1 VNRQIVDLIDS
12 KILFLDHENQFLSNL
27 RYDINTFGLNK
38 DNVFITSNIEE
49 AKEKAIRKKIDVFVS
64 DFKMPGIDGISLLE
78 EIRNKNKSIILVLY
92 TGFVISSFSD
102 EARRCDKAQIKRFH
116 KFEGVENLLQN
127 ISIYLNQGLSY
138 QNELIKNISEDPQI
152 ILLKPLKIITDIRV
166 INKGYHDIVK
176 KNPAAVFNL
185 TPRQFEEY
193 TAELFEKRGYKVKL
207 TPETR
212 DGGKDLLIIQGD
224 MLGEF
229 LIYTE
234 CKRYAPDNPIGVRIV
249 RELFGTIIADR
260 ATAGIIVT
268 SSYFSP
274 DAIVFTE
281 KIKHQMS
288 LVDFVKLKKWIEQ
301 IS

>member
-1 VNRQIVDLIDS
+1 
-12 KILFLDHENQFLSNL
+12 
-27 RYDINTFGLNK
+27 
-38 DNVFITSNIEE
+38 
-49 AKEKAIRKKIDVFVS
+49 
-64 DFKMPGIDGISLLE
+64 
-78 EIRNKNKSIILVLY
+78 
-92 TGFVISSFSD
+92 
-102 EARRCDKAQIKRFH
+102 
-116 KFEGVENLLQN
+116 
-127 ISIYLNQGLSY
+127 
-138 QNELIKNISEDPQI
+138 
-152 ILLKPLKIITDIRV
+152 
-166 INKGYHDIVK
+166 
-176 KNPAAVFNL
+176 L

-224 MLGEF
+224 TLGEF